1 MRKLKKG
8 KVDDERYRPV
18 DGNPTANFIYKNH
31 QDIEDC
37 NSTTIKKKYWKCGGI
52 NLGLKKTEQEIL
64 HLSSAARNYG
74 SEFYIIIMP
83 WPDTLNF
90 GQKTFN
96 WENYASN
103 LCKKSSCDGVINLF
117 SEFEKIKLKEINWL
131 EKIYLKDDIH
141 LTPLANQIVAEKIIN
156 ESFK

>member
-1 MRKLKKG
+1 
-8 KVDDERYRPV
+8 
-18 DGNPTANFIYKNH
+18 
-31 QDIEDC
+31 
-37 NSTTIKKKYWKCGGI
+37 
-52 NLGLKKTEQEIL
+52 
-64 HLSSAARNYG
+64 
-74 SEFYIIIMP
+74 MP

-90 GQKTFN
+90 GQKVFN
-96 WENYASN
+96 WENYAKN

-117 SEFEKIKLKEINWL
+117 SEFENIKLKEINWL